1 MGGMAIALELLPRL
15 LAGIG
20 EHEMTELDQ
29 HLDVHGAP
37 PELRR
42 VSPQRLIAEVEAS
55 GLRGHGG
62 ASFPVAT
69 KMRAVAA
76 RGRIPVVLV
85 NGLEGEPA
93 SKKDRVLLRRAP
105 HLVLDGAA
113 VAARATGSDK
123 VIIALASQAE
133 ESARSLARALA
144 QRRAARLPG
153 DPSYELVGVEQ
164 RYIAGQE
171 TALVDAVKRRP
182 GQADVHAP
190 ATVRAGRQAPADAR
204 ADVETLAHLAL
215 VARHGARWF
224 RQLGMRVDPGSA
236 LVTVTGAVA
245 APGVY
250 EVEHGM
256 PLAELLELAAADA
269 GVRAVLVGG
278 YFGSWLSA
286 AEASQARLDSESLR
300 GYRASLGA
308 GVIVVL
314 GAGMCPVSE
323 TSRVTDFLA
332 SASAGQCGPCVN
344 GLDAIAFAVHQ
355 LASGTATRVAPH
367 DLERWLREVPGRG
380 ACQHPDGAIRFLD
393 SALRVFSEE
402 FATTRAAAR
411 ALTAAGLRSSRSHA
425 SPGGALVRS
434 HRHPSV

>member
-1 MGGMAIALELLPRL
+1 MGAMAIALELLPRL

-20 EHEMTELDQ
+20 EREMTELDE
-29 HLDVHGAP
+29 HLDVHGP
-37 PELRR
+37 PPVLRR
-42 VSPQRLIAEVEAS
+42 FSAQRLIAEVEAS

-76 RGRIPVVLV
+76 RRRIAVVLV

-93 SKKDRVLLRRAP
+93 SKKDRVLLRQAP

-113 VAARATGSDK
+113 VAARAIGADE
-123 VIIALASQAE
+123 VIIALASQVG
-133 ESARSLARALA
+133 ESARSLNTALA
-144 QRRAARLPG
+144 QRRAARLPDG
-153 DPSYELVGVEQ
+153 PSYELVGVEK

-171 TALVDAVKRRP
+171 TALVDAVNGGPGKPTFTPPRPFERGVKRRP
-182 GQADVHAP
+182 TLVQN
-190 ATVRAGRQAPADAR
+190 
-204 ADVETLAHLAL
+204 VETLAHVAL

-224 RQLGMRVDPGSA
+224 REVGTHTDPGSA
-236 LVTVTGAVA
+236 LVTISGTVD

-256 PLAELLELAAADA
+256 PLAELLELAGADA

-300 GYRASLGA
+300 ANRASLGA

-314 GAGMCPVSE
+314 GAGTC
-323 TSRVTDFLA
+323 R
-332 SASAGQCGPCVN
+332 
-344 GLDAIAFAVHQ
+344 
-355 LASGTATRVAPH
+355 
-367 DLERWLREVPGRG
+367 
-380 ACQHPDGAIRFLD
+380 
-393 SALRVFSEE
+393 
-402 FATTRAAAR
+402 
-411 ALTAAGLRSSRSHA
+411 
-425 SPGGALVRS
+425 
-434 HRHPSV
+434 